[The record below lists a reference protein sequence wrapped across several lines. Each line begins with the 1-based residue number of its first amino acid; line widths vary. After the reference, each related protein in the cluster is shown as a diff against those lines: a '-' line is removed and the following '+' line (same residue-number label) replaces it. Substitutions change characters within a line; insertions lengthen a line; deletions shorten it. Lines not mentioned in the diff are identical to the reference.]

1 MRILFVS
8 SFSDES
14 SISSAYS
21 HRIFNIERH
30 CRQAGADTR
39 RLFLGDLFFSSPVLI
54 QPLNIPFILKYLRK
68 FDVVH
73 AGGAG
78 AAFFFAIATPLI
90 GRNTTVVYDV
100 HSDAL
105 TESRLIRRG
114 RFDFAGYF
122 IEFEMLMTEHVA
134 LRCINYF
141 IASSSE
147 IKRRLLE
154 RTRRVKSANVE
165 IILNG
170 VDLQEF
176 KPQRENTPIVNSNP
190 FTVTYAG
197 SFGAI
202 EAVDNLV
209 RAAEILSNENINF
222 KLIGFRAE
230 DLNIKLEIQ
239 KRLGNKA
246 LLLDW
251 LPRHELVAEL
261 QKSDVLV
268 IPADA
273 STRKQIENRSAVF
286 VTKFAEFL
294 AVAKP
299 VIVTRLDLPSRIV
312 ETFDCGFV
320 CEPTAE
326 SIAETIVKVKGT
338 SREVLQKKGQNGR
351 RFAETE
357 LDVNLICKK
366 YLQFLDRI
374 LKTRHA

>member
-8 SFSDES
+8 GEKS
-14 SISSAYS
+14 SISNAYS

-30 CRQAGADTR
+30 CRLTGADTR
-39 RLFLGDLFFSSPVLI
+39 RFFLGDLFFGSPVLI
-54 QPLNIPFILKYLRK
+54 QPLNIPFILKYLRT
-68 FDVVH
+68 FDVIH
-73 AGGAG
+73 AGGSG
-78 AAFFFAIATPLI
+78 VAFFFTVAKPLL
-90 GRNTTVVYDV
+90 GRNTIVVYDV
-100 HSDAL
+100 HSDVL
-105 TESRLIRRG
+105 TETRLTMRG
-114 RFDFAGYF
+114 RFDLAGYF
-122 IEFEMLMTEHVA
+122 TVFEMLTTEHVA
-134 LRCINYF
+134 MRFINYF

-154 RTRRVKSANVE
+154 RARRVKSVNVE

-170 VDLQEF
+170 VDLQVF
-176 KPQRENTPIVNSNP
+176 KPQRADAPIVNNKP

-197 SFGAI
+197 SFYTV

-209 RAAEILSNENINF
+209 RAAEILFSENVYF

-230 DLNIKLEIQ
+230 HLGIKIEIQ

-246 LLLDW
+246 LLIDW
-251 LPRHELVAEL
+251 LPRHELVDEL

-273 STRKQIENRSAVF
+273 STREQSENRSAVF
-286 VTKFAEFL
+286 VTKFAEYL

-299 VIVTRLDLPSRIV
+299 VIMTRLDLPSKIV
-312 ETFDCGFV
+312 ERVDCGFV

-326 SIAETIVKVKGT
+326 SIAETILKAKGT

-351 RFAETE
+351 RFAEAE

-366 YLQFLDRI
+366 YLQFLAKI
-374 LKTRHA
+374 LKTSYA